1 MDKIKKIISMIDF
14 DTFIIGCVIILV
26 VYMFAIGQ
34 FKLKILIDIRDNN
47 THAAH
52 VVYDENQPI
61 CTPVNP
67 FENAVCYSEE
77 EDKPN
82 LEQGEEDINI
92 PSYQDGYCEDK

>member
-1 MDKIKKIISMIDF
+1 MISLEHSKIKN
-14 DTFIIGCVIILV
+14 ILN
-26 VYMFAIGQ
+26 
-34 FKLKILIDIRDNN
+34 LCDNN
-47 THAAH
+47 AHAAH
-52 VVYDENQPI
+52 IVYDENQPI